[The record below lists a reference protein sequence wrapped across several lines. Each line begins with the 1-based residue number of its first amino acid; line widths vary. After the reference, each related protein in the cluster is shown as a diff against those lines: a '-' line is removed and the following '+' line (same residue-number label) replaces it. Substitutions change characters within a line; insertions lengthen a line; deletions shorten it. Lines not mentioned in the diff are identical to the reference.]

1 MDLLY
6 RHSQESL
13 CHAVGSTAHPRAVS
27 GSAPGSHRW
36 RHHLLHSLRPPS
48 ATGCGPGA
56 PDRFPA
62 PAYLHPLQEDAL
74 SRGALTHQP
83 RIRKMTSLTASCLC
97 GAVALSLPDRFD
109 YLGNCHCSECRK
121 FSGAD
126 YAPVGGLDGALVTIT
141 RGEEAISR
149 FQKSPETTLAF
160 CRQCGSSLFSEKR
173 SSGKLNLRLG
183 ILDTAPS
190 QRPGCHIFVGSKAP
204 WHEIT
209 DELPQFEARPTA

>member
-1 MDLLY
+1 
-6 RHSQESL
+6 
-13 CHAVGSTAHPRAVS
+13 
-27 GSAPGSHRW
+27 
-36 RHHLLHSLRPPS
+36 
-48 ATGCGPGA
+48 
-56 PDRFPA
+56 
-62 PAYLHPLQEDAL
+62 
-74 SRGALTHQP
+74 
-83 RIRKMTSLTASCLC
+83 MTSLTASCLC

-160 CRQCGSSLFSEKR
+160 CRYCGSSLFSEKR

-190 QRPGCHIFVGSKAP
+190 QRPGFHIFVGSKAP

-209 DELPQFEARPTA
+209 DELPQFETRPTA